1 MDEKAPQEADLD
13 AILDVLREQGPNTAC
28 VFNCQMGKGRTTTG
42 MILACLVKGNVFNSF
57 TSNMLEDNNHYLFAI
72 VTFFSKATTLILD
85 IVHGDSSKKYYVDD
99 TVGPDFGDDDE
110 IAEEV
115 NCHQVQMCN

>member
-1 MDEKAPQEADLD
+1 MTT
-13 AILDVLREQGPNTAC
+13 IL
-28 VFNCQMGKGRTTTG
+28 
-42 MILACLVKGNVFNSF
+42 
-57 TSNMLEDNNHYLFAI
+57 
-72 VTFFSKATTLILD
+72 TFFAKAKTIILD

-115 NCHQVQMCN
+115 NSCQFQTCY

>member
-1 MDEKAPQEADLD
+1 
-13 AILDVLREQGPNTAC
+13 
-28 VFNCQMGKGRTTTG
+28 
-42 MILACLVKGNVFNSF
+42 MI
-57 TSNMLEDNNHYLFAI
+57 AI
-72 VTFFSKATTLILD
+72 VTFFSKAKTLILD

-115 NCHQVQMCN
+115 NCHQVQMCY

>member
-1 MDEKAPQEADLD
+1 
-13 AILDVLREQGPNTAC
+13 
-28 VFNCQMGKGRTTTG
+28 
-42 MILACLVKGNVFNSF
+42 
-57 TSNMLEDNNHYLFAI
+57 MLEENTYHYLAAF
-72 VTFFSKATTLILD
+72 VTFFIEAKTHILD

-115 NCHQVQMCN
+115 NCHQFQTCY

>member
-1 MDEKAPQEADLD
+1 MT
-13 AILDVLREQGPNTAC
+13 AIL
-28 VFNCQMGKGRTTTG
+28 
-42 MILACLVKGNVFNSF
+42 
-57 TSNMLEDNNHYLFAI
+57 
-72 VTFFSKATTLILD
+72 TFFIMAKTLILD

-115 NCHQVQMCN
+115 NCHQVQMCY

>member
-1 MDEKAPQEADLD
+1 MTT
-13 AILDVLREQGPNTAC
+13 IL
-28 VFNCQMGKGRTTTG
+28 
-42 MILACLVKGNVFNSF
+42 
-57 TSNMLEDNNHYLFAI
+57 
-72 VTFFSKATTLILD
+72 TFFAKAKTIILD

-115 NCHQVQMCN
+115 NCH

>member
-1 MDEKAPQEADLD
+1 MLKEESNYHYFT
-13 AILDVLREQGPNTAC
+13 AIL
-28 VFNCQMGKGRTTTG
+28 
-42 MILACLVKGNVFNSF
+42 
-57 TSNMLEDNNHYLFAI
+57 
-72 VTFFSKATTLILD
+72 TFFIKAKTLILD

-115 NCHQVQMCN
+115 SCHQFQLRY